1 MKTFHLGDNR
11 LIEMA
16 DCAYYFSTN
25 TFNFNETDFTFWNN
39 TARSQ
44 SMQVGQYKVVPE
56 GVNNNFP
63 VDIRNLLERSNIAE
77 GILNRQRGLQLGQ
90 GIALYYD
97 DKTDGSKDRKYTDN
111 PEIEKW
117 LGDWDSGEYF
127 INCLTDFLHRPQF
140 FSKVYRNRGPRAGLP
155 GFIKKLEHIPDFLC
169 RREYPDT
176 LDKLMQKQPDHI
188 FISDWDSYT
197 YEKPLV
203 YPGFDFDEP
212 FRHKVSVIWTHLY
225 QYGRSARKEVV
236 PSWWGAARWIDSGAN
251 VPDILKSLNKNMLN
265 IKWHIITP
273 QSYWN
278 MQRDKLMADCIEQG
292 RPYKDEM
299 LQKMKDDILKGL
311 SRVLSGIENV
321 GKFFHS
327 ESVMEVLELGKAQ
340 LSEWKIVPI
349 DQKVD
354 DFIKSQILVGEKADS
369 AATSGMGLHP
379 SLSNI
384 IINGKLASG
393 SEMLYA
399 YKLFLATETQL
410 VEDMV
415 FAPANYAMK
424 LNGFDSSYKLGFYHG
439 VVQREE
445 NIAPQD
451 RVVSNNN

>member
-1 MKTFHLGDNR
+1 MHRERIMSECQNEGKAYKS
-11 LIEMA
+11 EM
-16 DCAYYFSTN
+16 
-25 TFNFNETDFTFWNN
+25 
-39 TARSQ
+39 
-44 SMQVGQYKVVPE
+44 
-56 GVNNNFP
+56 
-63 VDIRNLLERSNIAE
+63 LER
-77 GILNRQRGLQLGQ
+77 
-90 GIALYYD
+90 
-97 DKTDGSKDRKYTDN
+97 
-111 PEIEKW
+111 
-117 LGDWDSGEYF
+117 F
-127 INCLTDFLHRPQF
+127 
-140 FSKVYRNRGPRAGLP
+140 
-155 GFIKKLEHIPDFLC
+155 
-169 RREYPDT
+169 
-176 LDKLMQKQPDHI
+176 
-188 FISDWDSYT
+188 
-197 YEKPLV
+197 
-203 YPGFDFDEP
+203 
-212 FRHKVSVIWTHLY
+212 
-225 QYGRSARKEVV
+225 
-236 PSWWGAARWIDSGAN
+236 
-251 VPDILKSLNKNMLN
+251 
-265 IKWHIITP
+265 
-273 QSYWN
+273 
-278 MQRDKLMADCIEQG
+278 
-292 RPYKDEM
+292 
-299 LQKMKDDILKGL
+299 KDDVLKGL
-311 SRVLSGIENV
+311 SRVLSGVENV